1 MAKEK
6 MKLPVVFLPGLMCDS
21 RLFHPQI
28 NTLSGEITIILSPV
42 SGFNSVTEIATNIL
56 SIMPNRFALAGLSF
70 GGIVALEMIRI
81 APERI
86 LKMALM
92 DTSYSSESTYIANK
106 RTAQILAVQTGKLE
120 EVMMQEHL
128 PNYLADG
135 STSGAISDLC
145 ITMAKQLGK
154 EVFIQQ
160 SRALISRIDQT
171 VTLQNID
178 VPTMIL
184 CGAYD
189 RLCNVQTHQNMAN
202 LIKGSSFKIVPD
214 AGHLPTLEN
223 PTTTNR
229 ILREWLN

>member
-1 MAKEK
+1 MHFFAAHIKKTAE
-6 MKLPVVFLPGLMCDS
+6 
-21 RLFHPQI
+21 
-28 NTLSGEITIILSPV
+28 
-42 SGFNSVTEIATNIL
+42 L
-56 SIMPNRFALAGLSF
+56 SINNS
-70 GGIVALEMIRI
+70 LEHTVLGRPVYFVDGDPI
-81 APERI
+81 A
-86 LKMALM
+86 
-92 DTSYSSESTYIANK
+92 DK
-106 RTAQILAVQTGKLE
+106 RAEGEL
-120 EVMMQEHL
+120 
-128 PNYLADG
+128 
-135 STSGAISDLC
+135 
-145 ITMAKQLGK
+145 K

-229 ILREWLN
+229 ILSEWLN